1 MVEFETSNKGYVRHG
16 FLPELKN
23 ARNTFDIEK
32 FWFQIHQNLKNK

>member
-23 ARNTFDIEK
+23 ARNLFDIESLGFK
-32 FWFQIHQNLKNK
+32 YTELEK